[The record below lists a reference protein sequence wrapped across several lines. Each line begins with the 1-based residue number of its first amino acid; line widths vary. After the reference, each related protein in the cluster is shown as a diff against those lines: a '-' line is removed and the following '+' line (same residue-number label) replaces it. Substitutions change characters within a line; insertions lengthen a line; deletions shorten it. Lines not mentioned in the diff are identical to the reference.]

1 MDPSKFTFQPKSDA
15 APKKEFSFASF
26 ASKAS
31 SGDAPVT
38 VKPSPFSSISS
49 LNTNQN
55 VISDGQEKGFGA
67 KPTFGQTAFQRKP
80 MDQMKIPISNPP
92 TFGANVFEKK
102 AAFDDGK
109 SFALKNPFEAAKL
122 KQEKPHPNFGQTYM
136 ERRKLQEER
145 GISKPE
151 IPDRKR
157 ATMQPYEAKKGIS
170 DRITKRPM
178 FDVSKFKFVRKQDAP
193 PAQPLPGTDETDE
206 NPMKFL
212 KSVGSAPNLD
222 NNAVIP
228 DDKLWKPKIPQQS
241 RIEVIKSRESSI
253 PRSFSPELKDD
264 AKLIK
269 KLAELE
275 GRECAGEYEKYAIL
289 DERDKILYQLRA
301 INSPVIKQ
309 LERCEEMCTEKERYM
324 RIVQKRSSPFECDEA
339 TFEVAHQMMVKEYA
353 RSAADQERPLPH
365 ELRSEKMM
373 EHTMSYLLS
382 QVLDKFPET
391 AEQRTGWYNFLWS
404 RTRAV
409 RKEVTQLSM
418 SDTLALELVERC
430 TRLHILFGYI
440 LCDLEVD
447 HFDQKMNNEN
457 LGKCLQTLRHLYEDF
472 ERRGIKCVN
481 EPEFRSYDV
490 MMHMNDSNVFSQ
502 VLSYRSEVRQSP
514 SVCLALQL
522 SISFQNN
529 NYCKFFRL
537 LKSQATYLQCCM
549 SHKLFNEIRS
559 KAVNVITS
567 SYGRNAGYPLDKFC
581 SLLAYD
587 SIDDLKSALDIY
599 GLRIDM
605 DGDQVVLNRD
615 FLSLNDPIPM
625 RPYEWIDKKKNGRFS
640 QVVYGPTLFNFF
652 ATFRDVS
659 NSFDHHN
666 LYTKDPIL
674 RNILGVNRN
683 VPKFPVTTIAP
694 PRPNPLE
701 ITIEQKR
708 KMEELRKMNLVIES
722 LSTNVID
729 QIVRGL
735 VEEEKMKERMRR
747 KFENEKRR
755 KEEEQRKILEN
766 QKKRVEI
773 EQRVAR
779 RIQENL
785 ENKIVD
791 DILCKIIDKE
801 AAEQRKRRE
810 IQIAEKMT
818 NKFWEKIVIKF
829 VDSHVSKICGEFVE
843 HKNQIRSK
851 LENFKQNISRQWL
864 LQFCNHWREW
874 AKTKK
879 AKRIRRA
886 EKIRECIPKW
896 EAAQDT
902 SLLRKYDREEKKMNL
917 SPKEADTFVRS
928 KIIEKRREHRIARRV
943 LSKWQQFAA
952 EKREI
957 RKMAT
962 EMCRKEN
969 AFFEKFGK
977 LEILRKRTFTFDD
990 PEEIVERKRSP
1001 KREPLRESKS
1011 FSVFEA
1017 STSSAADITVARDQI
1032 ETWKHDG
1039 MPSELKE
1046 KLKRRRESFEKEQNE
1061 HILKK
1066 NKQEEIMIGDIQKQ
1080 TSKMDKMS
1088 EEASKLLEEAN
1099 NFKNEMRKF
1108 MCDLEIR
1115 RVSQQL

>member
-38 VKPSPFSSISS
+38 
-49 LNTNQN
+49 
-55 VISDGQEKGFGA
+55 
-67 KPTFGQTAFQRKP
+67 
-80 MDQMKIPISNPP
+80 
-92 TFGANVFEKK
+92 
-102 AAFDDGK
+102 
-109 SFALKNPFEAAKL
+109 
-122 KQEKPHPNFGQTYM
+122 
-136 ERRKLQEER
+136 
-145 GISKPE
+145 
-151 IPDRKR
+151 
-157 ATMQPYEAKKGIS
+157 
-170 DRITKRPM
+170 
-178 FDVSKFKFVRKQDAP
+178 
-193 PAQPLPGTDETDE
+193 
-206 NPMKFL
+206 
-212 KSVGSAPNLD
+212 
-222 NNAVIP
+222 
-228 DDKLWKPKIPQQS
+228 
-241 RIEVIKSRESSI
+241 
-253 PRSFSPELKDD
+253 
-264 AKLIK
+264 
-269 KLAELE
+269 
-275 GRECAGEYEKYAIL
+275 
-289 DERDKILYQLRA
+289 
-301 INSPVIKQ
+301 
-309 LERCEEMCTEKERYM
+309 
-324 RIVQKRSSPFECDEA
+324 
-339 TFEVAHQMMVKEYA
+339 
-353 RSAADQERPLPH
+353 
-365 ELRSEKMM
+365 
-373 EHTMSYLLS
+373 
-382 QVLDKFPET
+382 
-391 AEQRTGWYNFLWS
+391 
-404 RTRAV
+404 
-409 RKEVTQLSM
+409 
-418 SDTLALELVERC
+418 
-430 TRLHILFGYI
+430 
-440 LCDLEVD
+440 
-447 HFDQKMNNEN
+447 
-457 LGKCLQTLRHLYEDF
+457 
-472 ERRGIKCVN
+472 
-481 EPEFRSYDV
+481 
-490 MMHMNDSNVFSQ
+490 
-502 VLSYRSEVRQSP
+502 
-514 SVCLALQL
+514 
-522 SISFQNN
+522 
-529 NYCKFFRL
+529 
-537 LKSQATYLQCCM
+537 
-549 SHKLFNEIRS
+549 IRS

-708 KMEELRKMNLVIES
+708 KMEELRKMNL
-722 LSTNVID
+722 
-729 QIVRGL
+729 
-735 VEEEKMKERMRR
+735 
-747 KFENEKRR
+747 
-755 KEEEQRKILEN
+755 
-766 QKKRVEI
+766 
-773 EQRVAR
+773 
-779 RIQENL
+779 
-785 ENKIVD
+785 
-791 DILCKIIDKE
+791 
-801 AAEQRKRRE
+801 
-810 IQIAEKMT
+810 
-818 NKFWEKIVIKF
+818 
-829 VDSHVSKICGEFVE
+829 
-843 HKNQIRSK
+843 IRSK
-851 LENFKQNISRQWL
+851 LENFKQNISRQWLLQFCNQWL